1 LGIAQSVASLT
12 LPSIRER
19 GLLSTTAILDLY
31 GIVGQDR
38 ENIEERRRPK
48 NVTVQAKNLP
58 DAVIRDQIPMSD
70 KALQKCLLDDLKPR
84 DWYSL
89 LNGKVFFLVSKKRLL
104 RLLGAKAYRN
114 KKHDIIEMDS
124 KRLNEE
130 YREDIWLCAINSGST
145 IMNPRPRG
153 KNTFAKI
160 QDYPYSEW
168 SKKRNK
174 IERVVELSVKYS
186 VPNLRDF
193 ALRVVEMKGD
203 QEIKILSL

>member
-1 LGIAQSVASLT
+1 
-12 LPSIRER
+12 
-19 GLLSTTAILDLY
+19 
-31 GIVGQDR
+31 
-38 ENIEERRRPK
+38 
-48 NVTVQAKNLP
+48 
-58 DAVIRDQIPMSD
+58 
-70 KALQKCLLDDLKPR
+70 
-84 DWYSL
+84 
-89 LNGKVFFLVSKKRLL
+89 
-104 RLLGAKAYRN
+104 
-114 KKHDIIEMDS
+114 
-124 KRLNEE
+124 
-130 YREDIWLCAINSGST
+130 
-145 IMNPRPRG
+145 MNPRPRG